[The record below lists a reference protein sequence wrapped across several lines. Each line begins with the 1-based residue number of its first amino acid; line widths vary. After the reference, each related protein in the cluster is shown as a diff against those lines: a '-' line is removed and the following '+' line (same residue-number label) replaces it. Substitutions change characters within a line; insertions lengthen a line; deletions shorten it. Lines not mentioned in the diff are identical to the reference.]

1 MVVRRNNIFN
11 SSIIVVVS
19 LFLYFDESEGRKK
32 KEGASC
38 FLVYA
43 IPMHIGVLLCSCLCV
58 G

>member
-1 MVVRRNNIFN
+1 MVPRNNIFN
-11 SSIIVVVS
+11 SSYIIVC

>member
-1 MVVRRNNIFN
+1 MVPRNNIFN
-11 SSIIVVVS
+11 SSYYIIVC